1 MERAPLL
8 VCVEGSLVGRQ
19 FAITTEGLRL
29 GREPG
34 NEVVIIDNGVSRQH
48 ARVLVHNGAVWVQD
62 AGSRNGV
69 FVNDKRVPDHKQLKM
84 GDRLRV
90 GDTLF
95 EIATSAPSAA
105 PVQAAPPPSP
115 RPAAPAPSVAPDVRA
130 ATAPSPSKWKVWP
143 FVVAVAVVIVLVLLV
158 ALAGG
163 DEATSQATPPPVAS
177 AYSLASVVDASGT
190 AAGAAAPTDAPAAA
204 AAPSVQDA
212 LAAAA
217 GLDAASARA
226 KLPEPPAGAT
236 AEDLRQKAQGMMD
249 AGRLADARTHYQ
261 MALKLDPACNLCQ
274 VRIEKL
280 AAEISKQAQEQLD
293 AGMRALDSM
302 QYAQAVSALQRVLLL
317 VPDAADPMNLRAAEA
332 LRRAQGGGGAA
343 APR

>member
-19 FAITTEGLRL
+19 FAITADGLRL

-34 NEVVIIDNGVSRQH
+34 NEVVIVDNGVSRQH

-95 EIATSAPSAA
+95 EVATSAPSSSAGQ
-105 PVQAAPPPSP
+105 VAPPPAP
-115 RPAAPAPSVAPDVRA
+115 RAAAPAPAVTPDVRA
-130 ATAPSPSKWKVWP
+130 AAAPSPSKWKVWP
-143 FVVAVAVVIVLVLLV
+143 FVVAVVVVVVLVGLV

-163 DEATSQATPPPVAS
+163 GSSTSQAPPSPVPS

-190 AAGAAAPTDAPAAA
+190 AAGASAPTEVPA

-217 GLDAASARA
+217 GLDAASTRSR
-226 KLPEPPAGAT
+226 LPEPPAGAT

-261 MALKLDPACNLCQ
+261 MALKLEPSCNLCQ

-280 AAEISKQAQEQLD
+280 AAEINKQAQEQLD

-302 QYAQAVSALQRVLLL
+302 QYAQAVSALQRVMLL
-317 VPDAADPMNLRAAEA
+317 VPDAADPMNVRAAEA
-332 LRRAQGGGGAA
+332 LRRAQAGGGAA

>member
-19 FAITTEGLRL
+19 FTITTDGLRL
-29 GREPG
+29 GREAV
-34 NEVVIIDNGVSRQH
+34 NEVVIVDNGVSRQH

-95 EIATSAPSAA
+95 EVATSAPSSA

-130 ATAPSPSKWKVWP
+130 AAAPSPSRWKVWP
-143 FVVAVAVVIVLVLLV
+143 FVVAVAVVVVLVLLV

-163 DEATSQATPPPVAS
+163 DSATSQGTPPPVAS

-190 AAGAAAPTDAPAAA
+190 AAVAAAPVEPS
-204 AAPSVQDA
+204 APSVQDA

-249 AGRLADARTHYQ
+249 AGRLADARIHYQ

-280 AAEISKQAQEQLD
+280 AAEINKQAQEQLD

-317 VPDAADPMNLRAAEA
+317 VPDTADPMNVRAAEA
-332 LRRAQGGGGAA
+332 LRRAQAGGGAA